1 MTAAREVEEETGWRP
16 APLTRVLA
24 FQPAIGIAD
33 TPHEL
38 FLACGAKRIGEPTD
52 ITEAQQVAWIPT
64 SDLFGMVNDGS
75 IRDGAS
81 LVAVLH
87 LLASGRGA

>member
-1 MTAAREVEEETGWRP
+1 MVE
-16 APLTRVLA
+16 

-38 FLACGAKRIGEPTD
+38 FLGRGAERVGDPTD
-52 ITEAQQVAWIPT
+52 ITEAAEVAWVPVD
-64 SDLFGMVNDGS
+64 DLLGMVNDGQ
-75 IRDGAS
+75 IRDGAT

-87 LLASGRGA
+87 LLASRRGA

>member
-1 MTAAREVEEETGWRP
+1 VEEETGWRP
-16 APLTRVLA
+16 DGLKRVLG

-38 FLACGAKRIGEPTD
+38 FVGHGAVHMGAPSD
-52 ITEAQQVAWIPT
+52 PTEAAEVAWIPIDALP
-64 SDLFGMVNDGS
+64 SMVQDGT
-75 IRDGAS
+75 IRDGAT

-87 LLASGRGA
+87 LLALSTNQA